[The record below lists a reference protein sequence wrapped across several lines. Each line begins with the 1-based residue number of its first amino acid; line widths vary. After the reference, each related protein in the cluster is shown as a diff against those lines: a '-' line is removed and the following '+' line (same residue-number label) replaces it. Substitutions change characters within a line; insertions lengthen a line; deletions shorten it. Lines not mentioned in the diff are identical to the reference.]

1 MDEAKKKKK
10 KKKKKSKIGLGWG
23 DPANYGVAPAGG
35 GGGGMGESLLRSYFR
50 EVLDL
55 ESSLLYAGGEPE
67 EGYITYSGDSML

>member
-1 MDEAKKKKK
+1 MDEAKRKKK
-10 KKKKKSKIGLGWG
+10 KKKKKSKVGLGWG

-35 GGGGMGESLLRSYFR
+35 GGMGESILRDYLR